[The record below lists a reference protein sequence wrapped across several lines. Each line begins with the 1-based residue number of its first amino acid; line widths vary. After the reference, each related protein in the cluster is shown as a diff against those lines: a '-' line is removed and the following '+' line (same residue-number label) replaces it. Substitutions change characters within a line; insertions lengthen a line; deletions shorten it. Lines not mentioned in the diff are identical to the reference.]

1 MGQSAGH
8 SKTSTIQQVIVN
20 VYLDSIGCRLNQS
33 EIETLAA
40 QFRSAGHTLVENS
53 ADADMVV
60 LNTCSVT
67 KAADADSRKKVRQAA
82 RAGNE
87 QIVVTGCWAT
97 LDPESAASLPGV
109 VQVVSNAEKEHL
121 AARVLNMPPGHF
133 TAQRA
138 APKPRRALPGSQA
151 RTRVF
156 IKAQDGCD
164 NHCTYCVTRIVRG
177 AARSRPLNEVL
188 EDIQS
193 ARLGGAQEVV
203 LTGVHLASW
212 GQDFGSGT
220 NLGQLVEAVLA
231 ASDVPRLRLSSLESW
246 DLDESFFSLWQ
257 DARLCRQLHLP
268 LQSASGAV
276 LQRMGRRPTP
286 QAYAALVR
294 DARAAIP
301 EMAVTTD
308 IIVGFPGE
316 STAEHQE
323 SLDFVKEIGFAGGH
337 VFSYSPRPGT
347 PAAQMLDD
355 VPKAVKKERSAQMR
369 ALLAESERRFQEQF
383 RGRVLPVLWESTA
396 KVEDGTWQLK
406 GLSDNYL
413 RVRAAAAEN
422 LWNQISQVRIRQ
434 VKGRD
439 LMGEIVNQ

>member
-1 MGQSAGH
+1 M
-8 SKTSTIQQVIVN
+8 N
-20 VYLDSIGCRLNQS
+20 VFLDSIGCRLNQS

-40 QFRSAGHTLVENS
+40 QFRAAGHTLVDNS

-67 KAADADSRKKVRQAA
+67 RAADADSRKKVRQAG
-82 RAGNE
+82 RTGNE

-97 LDPESAASLPGV
+97 LEPETAASLPGV
-109 VQVVSNAEKEHL
+109 VQVVSNAEKHNL
-121 AARVLNMPPGHF
+121 AARALNLPVEQF
-133 TAQRA
+133 TALQSVHM
-138 APKPRRALPGSQA
+138 PRVALPGSQA

-188 EDIQS
+188 EDIQ
-193 ARLGGAQEVV
+193 AACLGGAQEVV

-212 GQDFGSGT
+212 GQDFGSGVD
-220 NLGQLVEAVLA
+220 LHHLVETILA
-231 ASDVPRLRLSSLESW
+231 GSEVPRLRLSSLESW
-246 DLDESFFSLWQ
+246 DLDESFFSLWKN
-257 DARLCRQLHLP
+257 ARLCRQLHLP
-268 LQSASGAV
+268 LQSGSDAV
-276 LQRMGRRPTP
+276 LQRMGRRTTP
-286 QAYAALVR
+286 QAYAALVEG
-294 DARAAIP
+294 ARAASP

-316 STAEHQE
+316 SEAEFKE
-323 SLDFVKEIGFAGGH
+323 SLEFVTEIGFSGGH

-347 PAAQMLDD
+347 PAAQMPDST
-355 VPKAVKKERSAQMR
+355 PKAVKKERSALMR
-369 ALLAESERRFQEQF
+369 ARLAESERRYQELF
-383 RGRVLPVLWESTA
+383 ADRLLPVLWESA
-396 KVEDGTWQLK
+396 HQVEDGTWQMK

-413 RVRAAAAEN
+413 KIKADAGEN

-434 VKGRD
+434 VKDRD
-439 LMGEIVNQ
+439 LIGDIVES